1 MAVPSAGE
9 GGLRPRHAELHMC
22 SLPPFSIGCESPT
35 YADESLSDAS
45 KETVMTVGTA
55 PPSVFDAD
63 LPTLSYSVD
72 ETPAAVYPRFRAA
85 QQQAPVAI
93 GPLGPEVLSYQLV
106 RAVLRDDRFQIP
118 PGIVLQAQGVTSG
131 PLWDKVINSLLCVEG
146 ETHRRLRGLCSRAF
160 TPRTVARLH
169 DAMVDVM
176 NDLVDKVADNGRCD
190 VVADLARPYPVPIIC
205 ALLGAPR
212 EDWQRFSS
220 WADDI
225 FRAFTLSADIHA
237 LQPAVMRA
245 WGELD
250 DYVDDMVAHRR
261 RSLTDDLLSDLIRAE
276 DDGDRLDA
284 AELRMLAGGLLLA
297 GTDTT
302 RNQVAASVQVLCEHP
317 DQWELL
323 RDNPELAMHAVEE
336 TMRHSPIAGG
346 TLRLVVDD
354 VELDGYLFPAGTM
367 VLMNTFAA
375 NRDPTV
381 YDNPDRVDITREGA
395 PAILTFGG
403 GVHYCLGANLARREI
418 AEALNVLTGRLRNPR
433 IAGPVPWKPI
443 VSLSGPK
450 SLPIEF
456 D

>member
-1 MAVPSAGE
+1 
-9 GGLRPRHAELHMC
+9 
-22 SLPPFSIGCESPT
+22 
-35 YADESLSDAS
+35 
-45 KETVMTVGTA
+45 MTIGTA
-55 PPSVFDAD
+55 PPSVFGAD

-72 ETPAAVYPRFRAA
+72 ETPAAVYPRLQEA
-85 QQQAPVAI
+85 QLQAPVAI
-93 GPLGPEVLSYQLV
+93 GPLGPEVLSYNLV
-106 RAVLRDDRFQIP
+106 RSVLRDDRFQIP

-169 DAMVDVM
+169 DAMVNVM
-176 NDLVDKVADNGRCD
+176 NDLVDQVADSGRCD
-190 VVADLARPYPVPIIC
+190 VVADIARPYPVPIIC
-205 ALLGAPR
+205 ELLGAPR

-225 FRAFTLSADIHA
+225 FRAFTLSADIQA

-381 YDNPDRVDITREGA
+381 YDDPDRVDITREGA

>member
-9 GGLRPRHAELHMC
+9 GGLRPRHAELHTC
-22 SLPPFSIGCESPT
+22 SLPAFSSACENPL
-35 YADESLSDAS
+35 YADQGLSDAS
-45 KETVMTVGTA
+45 KETVMTIGTA

-72 ETPAAVYPRFRAA
+72 ETPAAVYPRLQEA
-85 QQQAPVAI
+85 QRQAPVAI
-93 GPLGPEVLSYQLV
+93 GPLGPEVLSYNLV
-106 RAVLRDDRFQIP
+106 RSVLRDDRFQIP

-176 NDLVDKVADNGRCD
+176 NDLVDAVADSGRCD
-190 VVADLARPYPVPIIC
+190 VVADIARPYPVPIIC

-237 LQPAVMRA
+237 IQPAVMRA

-250 DYVDDMVAHRR
+250 DYVDDMIAHRR

-381 YDNPDRVDITREGA
+381 YDDPDRVDITRAGA

>member
-1 MAVPSAGE
+1 M
-9 GGLRPRHAELHMC
+9 
-22 SLPPFSIGCESPT
+22 
-35 YADESLSDAS
+35 
-45 KETVMTVGTA
+45 
-55 PPSVFDAD
+55 
-63 LPTLSYSVD
+63 
-72 ETPAAVYPRFRAA
+72 
-85 QQQAPVAI
+85 
-93 GPLGPEVLSYQLV
+93 LSYQLV
-106 RAVLRDDRFQIP
+106 RSVLRDNRFQIP

-146 ETHRRLRGLCSRAF
+146 DTHRRLRGLCSKAF

-169 DAMVDVM
+169 DAMVGVM
-176 NDLVDKVADNGRCD
+176 NDLVDEVVDAGRCD
-190 VVADLARPYPVPIIC
+190 VVADIARPYPVPIIC

-225 FRAFTLSADIHA
+225 FKAFSFTADIRQ
-237 LQPAVMRA
+237 LEPVVMRA
-245 WGELD
+245 WQELD
-250 DYVDDMVAHRR
+250 DYVDDMVAQRR
-261 RSLTDDLLSDLIRAE
+261 HNLTDDLLSDLIRAE

-323 RDNPELAMHAVEE
+323 RQDPDLAMPAVEE

-354 VELDGYLFPAGTM
+354 VELGGYIFPAGTM
-367 VLMNTFAA
+367 VLVNTAAA

-381 YDNPDRVDITREGA
+381 YDDPDRVDITREGA

-418 AEALNVLTGRLRNPR
+418 AEALNVFDGATAQPADAPDRRRGNP
-433 IAGPVPWKPI
+433 
-443 VSLSGPK
+443 S
-450 SLPIEF
+450 
-456 D
+456 